1 MKSNI
6 VREVIDFNL
15 EDDECKEEELRVNK
29 RDISPGIRK
38 KWNVQ
43 QQNEINQDKEIP
55 KFVNIF
61 GN

>member
-29 RDISPGIRK
+29 RDISSGIRK

>member
-6 VREVIDFNL
+6 VREMIDFNL

-38 KWNVQ
+38 KWNV
-43 QQNEINQDKEIP
+43 
-55 KFVNIF
+55 
-61 GN
+61 